1 MEKKEKKKKK
11 TWKNTCIKFK
21 KRQKIFSSKFIGFE
35 TTKKTETE
43 WADFQR
49 IVLQMKDQDPVS
61 WSDQIQKKNSTQSF
75 NTTTTQKGNFTRTR
89 TSIDYFL

>member
-1 MEKKEKKKKK
+1 VAKKRKKKKKKEKKLKEQ
-11 TWKNTCIKFK
+11 KNTCIKFK
-21 KRQKIFSSKFIGFE
+21 KRQKIFSSTFIRFE

-61 WSDQIQKKNSTQSF
+61 
-75 NTTTTQKGNFTRTR
+75 
-89 TSIDYFL
+89 